1 MTHARVGEDYTHAT
15 SFSLNFRYQNHND
28 NLKQIDSQV
37 FPFSSLSKKKNI
49 FSFLVLLKHCLRTKT
64 IVLILTLRERRILLT
79 AMRLHRVK
87 IYLLNYFFIYL
98 HVHVP
103 K

>member
-37 FPFSSLSKKKNI
+37 FPFSSLSKKK
-49 FSFLVLLKHCLRTKT
+49 
-64 IVLILTLRERRILLT
+64 
-79 AMRLHRVK
+79 
-87 IYLLNYFFIYL
+87 YFFIFSIIKTL
-98 HVHVP
+98 FKDKDNSMDP
-103 K
+103 DAERKTNFIDSNETSSS